1 MGSGPEFQTSNQ
13 ECYNIVEQIV
23 IIVTDYHDTDYHVI
37 DYHDTDYHDTD
48 YHDTDYHDT
57 DYDYHG
63 TDYHGTDYH
72 DTGSDSSQTT
82 RYCHSDGR
90 HYKTS
95 KGAMDMGT

>member
-37 DYHDTDYHDTD
+37 D

>member
-37 DYHDTDYHDTD
+37 D

-95 KGAMDMGT
+95 KVAMDMGT